1 MANKKMSRG
10 MVRSDFELR
19 IAKDLEKR
27 KVKFEYES
35 SKLTYKVPERSALYC
50 PDFILDNGIIIEAKG
65 RLTTADRKKMV
76 LVKLSNPTLDI
87 RFIFM
92 RANNPIRKGSK
103 TTYAIWAEKHAFP
116 WCEGTVPSEWLTNSN
131 EVKNQ

>member
-1 MANKKMSRG
+1 MKKMNRG
-10 MVRSDFELR
+10 MVRSDFELK

-35 SKLTYKVPERSALYC
+35 SKLAYMVPERRALYC
-50 PDFILDNGIIIEAKG
+50 PDFILDTGIIIEAKG
-65 RLTTADRKKMV
+65 RLTASDRKKMV
-76 LVKLSNPTLDI
+76 LVKLANPTLDI

-103 TTYAIWAEKHAFP
+103 TTYAIWAEKHGFK
-116 WCEGTVPSEWLTNSN
+116 WCESTVPEEWLN
-131 EVKNQ
+131 